1 VRLARCP
8 TFFGNLNDGID
19 GKFGE
24 DGIMRFQIP
33 FYLVLSLLF
42 VRFASGQDKDGPPAV
57 ASAHENA
64 AEAKVGPDDP
74 VITIEG
80 FCAAQAATGSCRT
93 VMTRAQFERLAEALQ
108 PGMSL
113 SLRLNV
119 AHAYARNL
127 KMSAAAEKRGL
138 DKTPAFEEEMRYAQ
152 MQLLAQDLNRTLQTE
167 ANNISGSD
175 LEHYYRK
182 NERSFEQAVVARIFV
197 PHGFVPQTKEIA
209 ASDAESATPAKGA
222 GVDAMAK
229 AAADLRARAVAG
241 EDPDKLQL
249 DAYAEAG
256 SPRSSVNTKMENVRR
271 AALPPQHET
280 VMDLKVGE
288 VSEVFSDP
296 EGAHFIYKMIG
307 KRMLTLEEAKTEI
320 RTAISSRRY
329 HDSMKD
335 FQDNT
340 VFNDAYFIPPAKPGT
355 EPQQSRREKRK
366 RSGAQV
372 EQDHD

>member
-1 VRLARCP
+1 
-8 TFFGNLNDGID
+8 
-19 GKFGE
+19 
-24 DGIMRFQIP
+24 MRFQIL
-33 FYLVLSLLF
+33 FYLVLSILF

-80 FCAAQAATGSCRT
+80 FCAAPAATGSCRT
-93 VMTRAQFERLAEALQ
+93 VTTRAQFERLAEALQ

-127 KMSAAAEKRGL
+127 RMSAAAEKRGL
-138 DKTPAFEEEMRYAQ
+138 DKTSAFEEEMRYAR
-152 MQLLAQDLNRTLQTE
+152 MQLLAQDLNRRLQTE
-167 ANNISGSD
+167 ANDISDSD
-175 LEHYYRK
+175 LEDYYRK
-182 NERSFEQAVVARIFV
+182 NQQSFEQAVVARIFV
-197 PHGFVPQTKEIA
+197 PHAFVAHAK
-209 ASDAESATPAKGA
+209 ESAVATTQPTAA
-222 GVDAMAK
+222 PSGVDAMAK
-229 AAADLRARAVAG
+229 VASDLRARAVAG
-241 EDPDKLQL
+241 EDPNKLQL

-256 SPRSSVNTKMENVRR
+256 SPRSTVNTKMENVRR
-271 AALPPQHET
+271 ATLPPQHET
-280 VMDLKVGE
+280 VMDLTVGE

-307 KRMLTLEEAKTEI
+307 KRRLTLEEAKTEI
-320 RTAISSRRY
+320 RTAISGQRY

-335 FQDNT
+335 FQGDA
-340 VFNDAYFIPPAKPGT
+340 VFNDAYFIPPGTPGT
-355 EPQQSRREKRK
+355 QPQRNRREKRK
-366 RSGAQV
+366 RPSGQS